1 MTEFLFNH
9 TFIGIIACVSLLL
22 ILIKL
27 LLTVFGGDIDDFDI
41 DGDGDVDFDS
51 SIFLSP
57 KGILSFLAGSS
68 WYLVLIN
75 KDKLELGDYLVAIL
89 IGIVV
94 VALIALLYWGLY
106 KLAKENVEET
116 GEELVGRP
124 VEIYLK
130 TGENQYDA
138 FVTKNGARVSI
149 SVQTKEASD
158 LAPGNMKQIQSYEGG
173 VYYID

>member
-1 MTEFLFNH
+1 MTAFLFKH
-9 TFIGIIACVSLLL
+9 LFIGIIAVVSLLL

-27 LLTVFGGDIDDFDI
+27 LLTVFGGIGDFDL
-41 DGDGDVDFDS
+41 DGDGDLDFDS

-68 WYLVLIN
+68 WYLVLVD
-75 KDKLELGDYLVAIL
+75 KDVLSLGDYIIAII
-89 IGIVV
+89 IGVVV
-94 VALIALLYWGLY
+94 VAFIALLYWGLY
-106 KLAKENVEET
+106 KLAKENVEEA
-116 GEELVGRP
+116 GEDLVGRS

-149 SVQTKEASD
+149 TVQTKEPSD
-158 LAPGNMKQIQSYEGG
+158 LVPGNIKQIQSYENG

>member
-1 MTEFLFNH
+1 MTAFLFKH
-9 TFIGIIACVSLLL
+9 LFIGIIACVSLLL

-27 LLTVFGGDIDDFDI
+27 LLTVFGGIGDFDL
-41 DGDGDVDFDS
+41 DGDGDLDFDS

-68 WYLVLIN
+68 WYLVLVD
-75 KDKLELGDYLVAIL
+75 KDVLSLGDYIIAII
-89 IGIVV
+89 IGVVV
-94 VALIALLYWGLY
+94 VAFIALLYWGLY
-106 KLAKENVEET
+106 KLAKENVEEA
-116 GEELVGRP
+116 GEDLVGRS

-149 SVQTKEASD
+149 TVQTKEPSD
-158 LAPGNMKQIQSYEGG
+158 LVPGNIKQIQSYENG

>member
-1 MTEFLFNH
+1 MTAFLFKH
-9 TFIGIIACVSLLL
+9 LFIGIIACVSLLL

-27 LLTVFGGDIDDFDI
+27 LLTVFGGIGDFDL
-41 DGDGDVDFDS
+41 DGDGDLDFDS

-68 WYLVLIN
+68 WYLVLVD
-75 KDKLELGDYLVAIL
+75 KDVLSLGDYIIAII
-89 IGIVV
+89 IGVVV
-94 VALIALLYWGLY
+94 VAFIALLYWGLY

-116 GEELVGRP
+116 GEELVGRS

-149 SVQTKEASD
+149 TVQTKESSD
-158 LAPGNMKQIQSYEGG
+158 LIPGNIKQIQSYENG

>member
-1 MTEFLFNH
+1 MTAFLFKH
-9 TFIGIIACVSLLL
+9 LFIGIIAVVSLLL

-27 LLTVFGGDIDDFDI
+27 LLTVFGGIGDFDL
-41 DGDGDVDFDS
+41 DGDGDLDFDS

-68 WYLVLIN
+68 WYLVLVD
-75 KDKLELGDYLVAIL
+75 KDVLSLGDYIIAII
-89 IGIVV
+89 IGVVV
-94 VALIALLYWGLY
+94 VAFIALLYWGLY

-116 GEELVGRP
+116 GEELVGRS

-149 SVQTKEASD
+149 TVQTKESSD
-158 LAPGNMKQIQSYEGG
+158 LIPGNIKQIQSYENG

>member
-1 MTEFLFNH
+1 MTAFLFKH
-9 TFIGIIACVSLLL
+9 LFIGIIACVSLLL

-27 LLTVFGGDIDDFDI
+27 LLTVFGGIGDFDV
-41 DGDGDVDFDS
+41 DGDGDIDFDS

-57 KGILSFLAGSS
+57 KGIISFLAGSS

-75 KDKLELGDYLVAIL
+75 KDKLGLGDYLVAIL

-94 VALIALLYWGLY
+94 VAFIALLYWSLY

-116 GEELVGRP
+116 GEELVGRS

-158 LAPGNMKQIQSYEGG
+158 LTPGNTRLIQSFENG

>member
-1 MTEFLFNH
+1 MTAFLFKH
-9 TFIGIIACVSLLL
+9 LFIGIIACVSLLL

-27 LLTVFGGDIDDFDI
+27 LLTVFGGIGDFDV
-41 DGDGDVDFDS
+41 DGDGDIDFDS

-57 KGILSFLAGSS
+57 KGIISFLAGSS

-75 KDKLELGDYLVAIL
+75 KDKLGLGDYLVAIL

-94 VALIALLYWGLY
+94 VAFIALLYWSLY
-106 KLAKENVEET
+106 KLAKENVEES
-116 GEELVGRP
+116 GEELVGRS

-158 LAPGNMKQIQSYEGG
+158 LTPGNTRLIQSFENG

>member
-1 MTEFLFNH
+1 MTAFLFKH
-9 TFIGIIACVSLLL
+9 LFIGIIACVSLLL

-27 LLTVFGGDIDDFDI
+27 LLTVFGGIGDFDL
-41 DGDGDVDFDS
+41 DGDGDLDFDS

-68 WYLVLIN
+68 WYLVLVD
-75 KDKLELGDYLVAIL
+75 KDVLSLGDYIIAII
-89 IGIVV
+89 IGVVV
-94 VALIALLYWGLY
+94 VAFIALLYWGLY

-149 SVQTKEASD
+149 TVQTKESSD
-158 LAPGNMKQIQSYEGG
+158 LIPGNIKQIQSYENG